1 MKRRL
6 FISAGASAAAVAT
19 LGGCAGQQLASY
31 ANEKPQLDL
40 RSYFNGTLQAH
51 GMFSDYSGT
60 VVKRFSVRM
69 VCTWQGEEGTLDED
83 FTYADGSVQKRIWH
97 LRAGPDG
104 TYTGRADDVVG
115 IAQGRTLGNAFH
127 WSYTLALPVDGS
139 IYHVQMDDWMYLVN
153 ERVMLNKA
161 SMRKF
166 GLPLGEVTL
175 SFYKP

>member
-6 FISAGASAAAVAT
+6 FIGAGASAAALST
-19 LGGCAGQQLASY
+19 LGGCASQQLASY

-60 VVKRFSVRM
+60 VVKRFRVRM
-69 VCTWQGEEGTLDED
+69 VCTWQGDEGTLDED
-83 FTYADGSVQKRIWH
+83 FSYADGSVQKRIWH

-115 IAQGRTLGNAFH
+115 IAQGRTVEMPSTGATPWPCRWTAASTMCKWTIGCT
-127 WSYTLALPVDGS
+127 WSMTGS
-139 IYHVQMDDWMYLVN
+139 CSTKRLC
-153 ERVMLNKA
+153 A
-161 SMRKF
+161 SWACLWAR
-166 GLPLGEVTL
+166 
-175 SFYKP
+175 SR